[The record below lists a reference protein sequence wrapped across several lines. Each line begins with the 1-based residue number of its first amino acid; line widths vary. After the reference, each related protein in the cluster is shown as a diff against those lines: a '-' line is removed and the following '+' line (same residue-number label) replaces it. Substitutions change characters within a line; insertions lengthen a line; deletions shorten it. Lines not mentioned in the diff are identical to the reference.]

1 MTYFNGNRLSDTAFL
16 DKIINEFNSLN
27 NVPFLDR
34 VIKAMER
41 TSCAVPEQPQKKSSP
56 RHKNLLSEK
65 DKKILTVLED
75 FFKEQKSYGNKHL
88 RKVFSIL
95 SKRVDHINFVTYF
108 NNPFWRL
115 ENNLR
120 SPILQ
125 LLRENDYYLARSL
138 ENNHVYLIPNGF
150 KFTANFHN
158 IYEKMEY
165 K

>member
-1 MTYFNGNRLSDTAFL
+1 MTYFNGISDTAFL
-16 DKIINEFNSLN
+16 DGIINKFNSSN
-27 NVPFLDR
+27 NVQFLDR

-41 TSCAVPEQPQKKSSP
+41 SASAASEQPQKKSSP

-75 FFKEQKSYGNKHL
+75 FFKEQKSYGNRHL

-95 SKRVDHINFVTYF
+95 YNNVNNINYVTF
-108 NNPFWRL
+108 SNNPFWRL

-120 SPILQ
+120 APILQ
-125 LLRENDYYLARSL
+125 LLRENNYYLAYSL

-150 KFTANFHN
+150 KFTTNFPN